1 MQNFTRDFAAN
12 KNAPSAL
19 QAQINSINAEIARLV
34 VEKEVLTKS
43 ILAHQEEKKQFET
56 EKKQFEEEKKQFE
69 EEKKQFETE
78 KKQFETEKKNGCN
91 NILSSQPTG
100 FQIKEVNFSKF
111 NK

>member
-69 EEKKQFETE
+69 TE

-91 NILSSQPTG
+91 NILSTQPTG